1 MTYRVLSSAT
11 VTIRIAA
18 SFRHDCSAKRK
29 RPRSFDASISNVTT
43 HPIGDFAIDASRAR
57 AMHAASTRRRVSA
70 VNAVTFIAL
79 DRRDAQR
86 RLSRRANHN
95 ARIPENPIPA
105 QTPIIVFPSSRREWP
120 SQSGPPYQSV
130 RPSAAVA
137 DLRLHRFP
145 NFPVLNIC
153 RRTCK
158 CGEPAQGL
166 GGELRSW
173 STKRPEEGQREG
185 RLIQTDPR
193 RLTQRNGRANA

>member
-1 MTYRVLSSAT
+1 
-11 VTIRIAA
+11 
-18 SFRHDCSAKRK
+18 
-29 RPRSFDASISNVTT
+29 
-43 HPIGDFAIDASRAR
+43 
-57 AMHAASTRRRVSA
+57 MHAASARRRVSA

-153 RRTCK
+153 RRTCI

-173 STKRPEEGQREG
+173 STKRPEEGEREG
-185 RLIQTDPR
+185 ERWTAEACSNPDEILDELVATRDA
-193 RLTQRNGRANA
+193 TGVGRAPG